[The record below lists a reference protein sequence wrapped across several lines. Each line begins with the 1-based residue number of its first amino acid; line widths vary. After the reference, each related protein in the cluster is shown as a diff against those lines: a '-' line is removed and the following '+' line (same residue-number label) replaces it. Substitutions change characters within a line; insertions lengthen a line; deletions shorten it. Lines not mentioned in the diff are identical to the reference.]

1 MRYSLWTAAAL
12 APFALA
18 APKYDGWVPAQPLDS
33 KFISTYFNQLAQ
45 KVGEGRHWTAAP
57 VCDLSLAQMPV
68 CKSTHLPTATRNRS
82 NPSSATEPLPAPDAG
97 TSLKHVAIGRGIQ
110 NYTCDTTNATAIP
123 KAIGA
128 VATLYNASCIAA
140 TSPLVLNTLPGFALQ
155 FNLGPNPAAPNPAN
169 LDVSGLHFFTDAG
182 VPFFNL
188 DTTKQQIGTLPCSK
202 AGSAPAPASAIKGQ
216 GNKGDGA
223 VAWLKLTAVDGAT
236 GNLESVYRL
245 NTAGGN
251 PPKTCDGMPATFEV
265 EYAAE

>member
-1 MRYSLWTAAAL
+1 MRYSLWIAAAL

-18 APKYDGWVPAQPLDS
+18 APKYDGWLPAQPSDS

-45 KVGEGRHWTAAP
+45 KVGEGRKWASAP
-57 VCDLSLAQMPV
+57 VCDLSKAVMPA
-68 CKSTHLPTATRNRS
+68 CKSTHIPIARETTLTPPA
-82 NPSSATEPLPAPDAG
+82 ATEPLPAPDAG
-97 TSLKHVAIGRGIQ
+97 TTLKHVAIGRGIQ

-128 VATLYNASCIAA
+128 VATLYNASCVAA

-169 LDVSGLHFFTDAG
+169 LEVSGLHFFTDAG

-188 DTTKQQIGTLPCSK
+188 DTAKQQIGTLPCSK

-251 PPKTCDGMPATFEV
+251 PPKTCEGMPATFEV
-265 EYAAE
+265 QYAAE